1 MLALTACSNCLFA
14 NADSRLIG
22 ETIMT
27 AFAEETETFGVDKT
41 YLTVGEQLKINNPDG
56 YKLKIY
62 VDGIGYEPEDFYL
75 TEEFYE
81 KWIIVLAF
89 ENEFEDP
96 VDLDNVYFSRLP
108 VIYIDT
114 KNGELPPQE
123 DKSQKI
129 EGIMY
134 IQNNEATDKPV
145 YSGQITL
152 QGRGN
157 TTWEWEKKPYK
168 IKLDKK
174 TDLYG
179 MGKSKKYALLANY
192 QDESLLR
199 NTTASK
205 LSQELGL
212 TTMETV
218 WADVIIN
225 GDYAG
230 NYQLSEQV
238 SIESAR
244 VDMLDW
250 EEEAEEAAGKLA
262 KALKLSSDE
271 KDELEE
277 QMTKDLTWLSTGI
290 IYFHEQSYV
299 VSNYYDYSTDFS
311 GGYLFESSEEYDEES
326 KFKLNEVTLFDEE
339 PSDPE
344 GDGLKIMMKSP
355 EFLNTN
361 AEMWDYVRICW
372 KDFENAYKSENG
384 YTTTML
390 GETLHYTD
398 LADFDSMVSYWL
410 LMEIMGNDDA
420 RYKSRYI
427 YKPQNGKLTFG
438 PPWDFDT
445 GAGSIL
451 VRKDIDESPS
461 GWKVSKYDSEMNF
474 YREFLDD
481 PFFMTAAAEKYW
493 QIRPYLESVI
503 KPGGQLDQNSDYLFE
518 AGIAD
523 SKCWNRSEHIGSSG
537 EREWENYALG
547 YQGDTEWFK
556 EYMCERIA
564 WLDEQFETEDN
575 LRSSLYTSQSAAPY
589 IKSEDLSLELEGLGK
604 DIVSEHAP
612 ADAVAPLGKDLRFNV
627 TSADDTVC
635 SMEYYINGL
644 YFDCVDSFPTENQ
657 KFSIDIPA
665 DELYN
670 INGKKNVLSVIAKD
684 DKGKTVGRNYM
695 TVVQTNAAVDE
706 VAANAVIDKISA
718 IGEVTYTD
726 DCNTAVTEARAAYDA
741 LTEAQKALVTNYAD
755 LVQAEADYA
764 ELKVAA
770 EQAAADAAA
779 ADAIY
784 LRRHENKLVI
794 SGGKEKVYVG
804 FTANVPN
811 GYTVEDH
818 GLIYYNSGT
827 GITTQNL
834 TLENV
839 DSFGIKKATYW
850 GANITDNGYGVFCV
864 GFVKVR
870 SDDGYLTTLYTEEL
884 GNSVEEMSAISKKVT
899 LTKQA
904 NKAVVSNGKNK
915 VFCGF
920 NADIAEGYTLEDY
933 GLIYYNSGTVIHT
946 EHLTLENVDVCGIQ
960 KAKYW
965 GANIT
970 DNGYGVVCVGF
981 VKVKD
986 AKGYVTA
993 LYSEELG
1000 GSFAALSEA
1009 AEANAANA
1017 VTLTRY
1023 VNKAVVSGGKNKV
1036 YCGFNAKAA
1045 DGYTVE
1051 DYGLLY
1057 YNSGNVIHTEH
1068 LTLENVGVCGIQ
1080 KATFWGANITD
1091 KGYGVV
1097 CVGFVKVKAP
1107 SGYITTLYT
1116 GELGSSFAA
1125 VSEAAAANAV
1135 TFTRHANKASTANGK
1150 NKVYCGFT
1158 ANLAAGYTVE
1168 DYGLIY
1174 YNSGN
1179 VIHTEHLTLE
1189 NVDVC
1194 GIKSA
1199 QYYGAN
1205 ITDNGYGVVC
1215 VGFVKVKDA
1224 NGYITTLYTEELGA
1238 KYKDLIG

>member
-1 MLALTACSNCLFA
+1 MRNNKALNKTISFVLALTACSNVMLA
-14 NADSRLIG
+14 HPDSQVINRTFLN
-22 ETIMT
+22 
-27 AFAEETETFGVDKT
+27 AFAAEEEEATKFGVDKT

-62 VDGIGYEPEDFYL
+62 VDGIGYAPEDFYL

-134 IQNNEATDKPV
+134 IQNNEAADNPV
-145 YSGQITL
+145 YNGKITL

-157 TTWEWEKKPYK
+157 TTWQWEKKPYK

-218 WADVIIN
+218 WADVILN
-225 GDYAG
+225 GEYVG

-238 SIESAR
+238 GIESAR
-244 VDMLDW
+244 VDMIDW

-290 IYFHEQSYV
+290 IYFHEQNYV

-326 KFKLNEVTLFDEE
+326 KFKLNEVTFFDEE

-361 AEMWDYVRICW
+361 AEMWDYVQICW

-451 VRKDIDESPS
+451 IRKDIDESPT
-461 GWKVSKYDSEMNF
+461 GWKVSKYDSQSNF

-518 AGIAD
+518 AGLAD
-523 SKCWNRSEHIGSSG
+523 SERWNRREHIGPSG

-547 YQGDTEWFK
+547 YEGDTEWFK
-556 EYMCERIA
+556 EYMSKRIA
-564 WLDEQFETEDN
+564 WLDEQFETDDS
-575 LRSSLYTSQSAAPY
+575 LRNSVYTSQSAAPY

-612 ADAVAPLGKDLRFNV
+612 ADAMAPLGKDLRFNV

-670 INGKKNVLSVIAKD
+670 ISGKKNVLSVIAKD
-684 DKGKTVGRNYM
+684 ENDETVGRSYM
-695 TVVQTNAAVDE
+695 TVVQTEDPEFKVQNLVLSGQIGVNFFMDLNSLTDEEKAASYMEFTVSGKTFTDTFDASFKNQSGEYYGFTCYVNAVQMADTITAVFHYRDGETIEKTYSVLDYINKFEKREDEFSEKTRSLIRSIADYGHYMQPFVANSNGWVIGEQYSEMTKSYTESYDYDMICEELAAANMALYRDYGDSDVEKMTFALYPDTETAVNVYIKLKNGYTGTVTVNNGQYKAVKQEDGRYLVVIPNIAAHQLGRIYELNIATESGAAAMRVSAMTYVYELLNTVAYQDNAAAKNA
-706 VAANAVIDKISA
+706 VAAF
-718 IGEVTYTD
+718 Y
-726 DCNTAVTEARAAYDA
+726 
-741 LTEAQKALVTNYAD
+741 NY
-755 LVQAEADYA
+755 Y
-764 ELKVAA
+764 K
-770 EQAAADAAA
+770 AADA
-779 ADAIY
+779 Y
-784 LRRHENKLVI
+784 LN
-794 SGGKEKVYVG
+794 
-804 FTANVPN
+804 NN
-811 GYTVEDH
+811 
-818 GLIYYNSGT
+818 
-827 GITTQNL
+827 
-834 TLENV
+834 
-839 DSFGIKKATYW
+839 
-850 GANITDNGYGVFCV
+850 
-864 GFVKVR
+864 
-870 SDDGYLTTLYTEEL
+870 
-884 GNSVEEMSAISKKVT
+884 
-899 LTKQA
+899 
-904 NKAVVSNGKNK
+904 
-915 VFCGF
+915 
-920 NADIAEGYTLEDY
+920 
-933 GLIYYNSGTVIHT
+933 
-946 EHLTLENVDVCGIQ
+946 
-960 KAKYW
+960 
-965 GANIT
+965 
-970 DNGYGVVCVGF
+970 
-981 VKVKD
+981 
-986 AKGYVTA
+986 
-993 LYSEELG
+993 
-1000 GSFAALSEA
+1000 
-1009 AEANAANA
+1009 
-1017 VTLTRY
+1017 
-1023 VNKAVVSGGKNKV
+1023 
-1036 YCGFNAKAA
+1036 
-1045 DGYTVE
+1045 
-1051 DYGLLY
+1051 
-1057 YNSGNVIHTEH
+1057 
-1068 LTLENVGVCGIQ
+1068 
-1080 KATFWGANITD
+1080 
-1091 KGYGVV
+1091 
-1097 CVGFVKVKAP
+1097 
-1107 SGYITTLYT
+1107 
-1116 GELGSSFAA
+1116 
-1125 VSEAAAANAV
+1125 
-1135 TFTRHANKASTANGK
+1135 
-1150 NKVYCGFT
+1150 
-1158 ANLAAGYTVE
+1158 
-1168 DYGLIY
+1168 
-1174 YNSGN
+1174 
-1179 VIHTEHLTLE
+1179 
-1189 NVDVC
+1189 
-1194 GIKSA
+1194 
-1199 QYYGAN
+1199 
-1205 ITDNGYGVVC
+1205 
-1215 VGFVKVKDA
+1215 
-1224 NGYITTLYTEELGA
+1224 
-1238 KYKDLIG
+1238 